1 MECFFDYKLAGCV
14 FDSDGT
20 AAWAQAISSVLA
32 IIFAGWFASTEHK
45 RASKAADKKSRGIAL
60 GIVQLIKDF
69 VNAVPDPKLRMA
81 ECVDHMQETEFKDRA
96 HELYQMLLGFH
107 VFSFDSVD
115 CFVAIDNIKGPYV
128 DFEIFG
134 VAEANGM
141 RMGINTHEKLVEY
154 IEKLKEALRKAENVL
169 CGQGEIG

>member
-1 MECFFDYKLAGCV
+1 MECLFYLGQVGCD
-14 FDSDGT
+14 FDSQAT

-45 RASKAADKKSRGIAL
+45 RASRAADKKSRGIAL
-60 GIVQLIKDF
+60 GVVRLIRDF

-81 ECVDHMQETEFKDRA
+81 ECVDHIRETEFKDRA
-96 HELYQMLLGFH
+96 TELYQMLLGFN

-115 CFVAIDNIKGPYV
+115 CFVAVDNIKGPYI
-128 DFEIFG
+128 DFEVYG

-141 RMGINTHEKLVEY
+141 RMGINSHETFVKY

-169 CGQGEIG
+169 SGQGAIG